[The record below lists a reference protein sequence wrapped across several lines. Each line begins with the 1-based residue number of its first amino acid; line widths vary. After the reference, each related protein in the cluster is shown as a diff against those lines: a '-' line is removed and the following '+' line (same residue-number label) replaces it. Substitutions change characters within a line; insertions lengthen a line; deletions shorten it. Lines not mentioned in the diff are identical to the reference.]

1 MARSRSVKSSSAA
14 RAGSRSEK
22 SGAAAPATARSA
34 TSPAAV
40 ESFAAVQAELKV
52 LLLAKR
58 AQLVARLR
66 EERGGLREAIQHEK
80 IEGTPFGDRPAL
92 SPDDEMGF
100 AVADRRTEMLAQIDL
115 ALKKMEEG
123 SYGRCEVCEE
133 PINITR
139 LRAHPFAVRCTR
151 CQEAWERDQS
161 RAEGAAARA
170 RSLTEEPA

>member
-1 MARSRSVKSSSAA
+1 MARSRSVKSSPAP
-14 RAGSRSEK
+14 RAGSRSAK
-22 SGAAAPATARSA
+22 RAAAVPATARA

-40 ESFAAVQAELKV
+40 EVKSLAVVQSELKA

-58 AQLVARLR
+58 AELVAKLR
-66 EERGGLREAIQHEK
+66 EERGGLREAIQREK

-133 PINITR
+133 PINIIR
-139 LRAHPFAVRCTR
+139 LRVHPFAVRCTR

-161 RAEGAAARA
+161 RGAARA

>member
-1 MARSRSVKSSSAA
+1 MARSRSSK
-14 RAGSRSEK
+14 R
-22 SGAAAPATARSA
+22 PADI
-34 TSPAAV
+34 
-40 ESFAAVQAELKV
+40 QAELKA
-52 LLLAKR
+52 LLLNKR
-58 AQLVARLR
+58 AELVAKLR
-66 EERGGLREAIQHEK
+66 EEREGRIEAISRREK

-100 AVADRRTEMLAQIDL
+100 AVADRRAGMLAQVDL

-133 PINITR
+133 EIAPAR

-161 RAEGAAARA
+161 RAEAGGV
-170 RSLTEEPA
+170 RSRGIPEETA